1 MVYLLEDSKVAPNE
15 MVVLPFTKDG
25 LLMLDLEGKEGR
37 LHQLAPAELF
47 ERG

>member
-1 MVYLLEDSKVAPNE
+1 MVHLLEETKVAPNE

-37 LHQLAPAELF
+37 LHQLSPVEMF
-47 ERG
+47 DK